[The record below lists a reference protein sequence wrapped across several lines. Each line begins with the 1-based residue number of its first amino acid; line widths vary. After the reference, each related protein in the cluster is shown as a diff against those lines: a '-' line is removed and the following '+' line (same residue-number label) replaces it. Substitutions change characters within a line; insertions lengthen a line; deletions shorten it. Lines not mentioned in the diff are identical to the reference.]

1 MVLIQMRIVAMSNE
15 GQLAMM
21 RNMLNSAQKAGWP
34 MHLFHCYL
42 LGSNKD
48 AATYNT
54 PEFQHV
60 TLRKLE
66 VILENLH
73 LDKEVLWV
81 DNDIVLFQNC
91 IPNIRSIPGHFVMQD
106 DLWGPC
112 TGFFLVRAYGGA
124 ISALEKTI
132 AYLKAQVGRNVIND
146 QHAFCKVYRTV
157 PRLSLH
163 LLPQEEYPNGEVY
176 FNQQKQA
183 KAKMVHNNYLTTTSD
198 KIARFKQ
205 FGLWNDDDAVMQ
217 AVNRY
222 VI

>member
-1 MVLIQMRIVAMSNE
+1 MRIVAMSNE
-15 GQLAMM
+15 GQLSML

-42 LGSNKD
+42 LHTHKD

-54 PEFQHV
+54 AEFQSV

-66 VILENLH
+66 VILENLR
-73 LDKEVLWV
+73 LDNEVLWI

-91 IPNIRSIPGHFVMQD
+91 IAEMRAIHGHFVMQD

-112 TGFFLVRAYGGA
+112 TGFFLVRAYPGA
-124 ISALEKTI
+124 IRVLEKTV
-132 AYLKAQVGRNVIND
+132 AYMKAQIGRSVLND
-146 QHAFCKVYRTV
+146 QHAFVKVYKSVFGVIT
-157 PRLSLH
+157 S

-176 FNQQKQA
+176 FNQQKRS
-183 KAKMVHNNYLTTTSD
+183 KAKMVHNNYLTTTAE

-205 FGLWNDDDAVMQ
+205 FGLWNDDDGVMQ
-217 AVNRY
+217 TVTRY
-222 VI
+222 AI